1 MPGPEFFQTT
11 MGQRF
16 YEGTV
21 PKLTGTLERVADALE
36 KVVKATDDAA
46 DYLCDDNDARA
57 QLLHSAKQQ
66 IPPEDYAYY
75 TSAARREFAEDGV
88 LEIDDEPLISSGFG
102 DGTDG
107 VYVQAWVWVDKPVG
121 EQDAGDE

>member
-1 MPGPEFFQTT
+1 MPGPEFFQTV

-21 PKLTGTLERVADALE
+21 PKLTNAVGRIADALE